1 LWKIAAEYARRR
13 GSKSIVLG
21 RRGALFGCQFW
32 GIFVLHLLSSSEA
45 RFAAETVR
53 DAGMLARKIQ
63 QAMVSSSLTKDDKS
77 PVTVADF
84 AAQALVAHQLSER
97 FPEAVLIGEEQADVL
112 RTPDGRGTLAQIIGF
127 LHEEIPGITAE
138 KVLEL
143 VDRGAGD
150 PPSTFWTLDPIDGTK
165 GYLRNDQYA
174 VALAL
179 IKDGEVVLGA
189 LGCPELEDAKR
200 PERGGIGSILI
211 AMRGQGTW
219 TLPMGEATVRV
230 PQLHASSVADPAK
243 ARVLRSF
250 EKAHTNADA
259 IETLG
264 SALGIN
270 AAPVAMDSQAKY
282 ALLAAGVAEVLLRL
296 MSPNM
301 PDYREKIW
309 DQAAGSIVVEEAG
322 GRVTDLDGK
331 PLDFSHG
338 RTLAAN
344 RGIVATNGK
353 LHDAVLEGLRRIG
366 P

>member
-1 LWKIAAEYARRR
+1 M
-13 GSKSIVLG
+13 
-21 RRGALFGCQFW
+21 
-32 GIFVLHLLSSSEA
+32 LHLLSSSEA

-63 QAMVSSSLTKDDKS
+63 RTMVSAALTKDDKS

-84 AAQALVAHQLSER
+84 AAQALVAYQLAER
-97 FPEAVLIGEEQADVL
+97 FPDAVLIGEEQADVL
-112 RTPDGRGTLAQIIGF
+112 RTGDGRSALAQIIGF
-127 LHEEIPGITAE
+127 LHEDVPGITAE

-143 VDRGAGD
+143 VDRGAGE

-165 GYLRNDQYA
+165 GFLRNDQYA

-179 IKDGEVVLGA
+179 VKDGQVVLGA

-200 PERGGIGSILI
+200 PDRGGIGSILI

-219 TLPMGEATVRV
+219 SLPMGEATVRV
-230 PQLHASSVADPAK
+230 PQLHVSSIDSPAK

-259 IETLG
+259 IDTLG
-264 SALGIN
+264 ATLGIT
-270 AAPVAMDSQAKY
+270 APPVAMDSQAKY
-282 ALLAAGVAEVLLRL
+282 ALLSAGAAEILLRL
-296 MSPNM
+296 MSPSM

-344 RGIVATNGK
+344 RGVVATNGK
-353 LHDAVLEGLRRIG
+353 LHDAVLEGLRQIG
-366 P
+366 A